1 MSAVNVSERLARFV
15 AEAERVPEEAIV
27 QAKRALLDTL
37 GVALAG
43 SREESARVV
52 AEWVRERGGREEAT
66 VLGQRFRAPAAE
78 AALVNGTAGHALDY
92 DDVSLPMRGHP
103 SAPLLPAVLSVGEKA
118 RSSGR
123 DLLTAFVLGFEV
135 ETRLGR
141 AIGEA
146 HYALGWHA
154 TSTLGTLGAAAAC
167 ARLLGLGPGR
177 TQMALGIAASL
188 ASGLQ
193 QNFGTMT
200 KPLQAGWAARNGV
213 VAVELA
219 GRGFTADLRA
229 LEGESGQTPARPGGF
244 LRAMSG
250 GAEVDLK
257 PLAALGDP
265 FEITSS
271 GIGVKLYPCC
281 YAVHRSLDAALE
293 LRAQHRIDPGSIA
306 RVQVEL
312 SRGALLPLREEPPA
326 TGLEGKFSLQYC
338 LAVALADGR
347 VGLAS
352 FTDEAVRRP
361 EVRELMAKVQA
372 REGAEPGAFPIG
384 GHAEVRILLLDGS
397 EHSLRVDTPR
407 GDPSRPL
414 AWDEL
419 AEKFRDCAGTA
430 LPAESV
436 ERTLLLVERLEEL
449 PEVGGLTET
458 LRAPPAEAQ
467 R

>member
-1 MSAVNVSERLARFV
+1 MSAVNVSEHLARFV
-15 AEAERVPEEAIV
+15 AEAESAPEEAIV

-43 SREESARVV
+43 SQEESARIV
-52 AEWVRERGGREEAT
+52 AEWVRERGGCEEAT
-66 VLGQRFRAPAAE
+66 VLGQQFRAPAAE

-92 DDVSLPMRGHP
+92 DDVSLSMRGHP
-103 SAPLLPAVLSVGEKA
+103 SAPLLPAVLAVAENAGC
-118 RSSGR
+118 SGR

-135 ETRLGR
+135 EARLGR
-141 AIGEA
+141 AIGEE

-154 TSTLGTLGAAAAC
+154 TSTLGTLGGAAAC
-167 ARLLGLGPGR
+167 ARRLDLDVAR
-177 TQMALGIAASL
+177 TQMALGVAASL

-200 KPLQAGWAARNGV
+200 KTLHAGWAARNGV
-213 VAVELA
+213 VAAELA
-219 GRGFTADLRA
+219 GRGFTADPRA
-229 LEGESGQTPARPGGF
+229 LEGESGF

-250 GAEVDLK
+250 GAEVDLE
-257 PLAALGDP
+257 PLTALGDP

-281 YAVHRSLDAALE
+281 YAVHRSLDAALD
-293 LRAQHRIDPGSIA
+293 LSAQHGIDPDSIA
-306 RVQVEL
+306 RVQVEV
-312 SRGALLPLREEPPA
+312 SRGALLPLRADPPA

-338 LAVALADGR
+338 LAAALADGR

-361 EVRELMAKVQA
+361 AVRELMAKVEA

-384 GHAEVRILLLDGS
+384 GHAEVRIALKDGS

-414 AWDEL
+414 SWDEL
-419 AEKFRDCAGTA
+419 AEKFRDCAGTV
-430 LPAESV
+430 LPTEAV
-436 ERTLLLVERLEEL
+436 ERTLRLVERLEEL
-449 PEVGGLTET
+449 PEAERLTET
-458 LRAPPAEAQ
+458 LRTAPTQAQ

>member
-1 MSAVNVSERLARFV
+1 
-15 AEAERVPEEAIV
+15 
-27 QAKRALLDTL
+27 
-37 GVALAG
+37 
-43 SREESARVV
+43 
-52 AEWVRERGGREEAT
+52 
-66 VLGQRFRAPAAE
+66 
-78 AALVNGTAGHALDY
+78 
-92 DDVSLPMRGHP
+92 
-103 SAPLLPAVLSVGEKA
+103 
-118 RSSGR
+118 
-123 DLLTAFVLGFEV
+123 
-135 ETRLGR
+135 
-141 AIGEA
+141 
-146 HYALGWHA
+146 
-154 TSTLGTLGAAAAC
+154 
-167 ARLLGLGPGR
+167 
-177 TQMALGIAASL
+177 MALGIAASL

-213 VAVELA
+213 VAAELA

-338 LAVALADGR
+338 RAVALADGR

-352 FTDEAVRRP
+352 FADEAVRRL

-419 AEKFRDCAGTA
+419 AEKFRDCAGTV
-430 LPAESV
+430 LPTQAI
-436 ERTLLLVERLEEL
+436 ERTVRLVERLEEL

-458 LRAPPAEAQ
+458 LRAPSTEAQ